1 MPEATQMETQGAD
14 VETFAF
20 QAEIAQLMSL
30 IINTFYSNKEIFLRE
45 LISNSSDALDKIRY
59 QSLTNPSCLD
69 SGRDLEIKII
79 PNKSEGTLTLIDTG
93 IGMTKADLVN
103 NLGTIAK
110 SGTKAFMEALQAG
123 ADISMIG
130 QFGVGFYSAY
140 LVADKVTVTSKHND
154 DEQYIWE
161 SSAGGSFTIRPDS
174 GEPLGRG
181 TKIVLHIK
189 EDQTEFLE
197 ENKIKEIVKK
207 HSQFIGYPI
216 KLMVEKEREKELSD
230 DEAEEEKKEGEE
242 EKDKDKPK
250 IEDVGED
257 EDEDKKDEKKKKKTI
272 KEKYTDEEELNKT
285 KPIWTRNPDD
295 ISQEEYG
302 EFYKSLTND
311 WEDHLAVKHF
321 SVEGQLEFRAL
332 LFVPRRVPFDLFENK
347 KRKNNIK
354 LYVRRVF
361 IMDNCEDLIP
371 EYLNFIKGV
380 VDSEDLPLNISREM
394 LQQNKILKV
403 IRKNLVKKCLELFE
417 ELSEDKD
424 QYKKFYEQFSKN
436 MKLGIHEDTQNRA
449 KLADL
454 LRYHTSA
461 SGDEACSL
469 KDYVSRMKDNQKHI
483 YFITGENKE
492 QVAHSAFVERV
503 KKRGFEVVYMTEP
516 IDEYVVQQLKEYDG
530 KQLVSVT
537 KEGLELPEDEEEK
550 KKREEDK
557 AKFEG
562 LCKVMKSILDNKVE
576 KVVVS
581 NRLVES
587 PCCIVTSQ
595 YGWTANMERI
605 MKAQAL
611 RDTSTMGYM
620 AAKKHLEINPDH
632 PIIDN
637 LRQKAEADKN
647 DKAVKDLVILLFETA
662 LLSSGF
668 TLDEPQVHAS
678 RIYRMIKLGLGI
690 DEEESMLTD
699 DTPSGDAPAAEGGD
713 AEDASRMEEVD

>member
-1 MPEATQMETQGAD
+1 MPEATMETQGGE

-69 SGRDLEIKII
+69 SGRDLQIKII
-79 PNKSEGTLTLIDTG
+79 PNKSEGTLTIIDTG

-347 KRKNNIK
+347 KKKNNIK

-424 QYKKFYEQFSKN
+424 LYKKFYEQFSKN

-461 SGDEACSL
+461 SGDESCSL
-469 KDYVSRMKDNQKHI
+469 KDYVSRMKENQKHI

-530 KQLVSVT
+530 KPLVSVT

-699 DTPSGDAPAAEGGD
+699 ETPSGDAPAAEGGD